1 MWSRATRV
9 RGRLATVLVC
19 GGLLVGSAAAQSRD
33 EEKGPFR
40 EPGITYMEHSKPYVQ
55 WLAGALIIG
64 ACLMIAFKNPHRS
77 HLD

>member
-1 MWSRATRV
+1 MRSRVARV
-9 RGRLATVLVC
+9 RRWLAATLICGSVL
-19 GGLLVGSAAAQSRD
+19 AAPAGAQSGE

-40 EPGITYMEHSKPYVQ
+40 EPGITYMEYSKPYIQ

-64 ACLMIAFKNPHRS
+64 ACLLIAFKNPHRS